1 MVEIDK
7 ARQEVVAEV
16 VRRWITSEVI
26 RNYLR
31 AMLNLP
37 VEQELPAEQ
46 KHLLQELDR
55 ADKEWLHGAPL
66 VLPAGPCKDRGS
78 RFDAQGQQ
86 R

>member
-7 ARQEVVAEV
+7 AKQEVVAEV

-55 ADKEWLHGAPL
+55 AGKE
-66 VLPAGPCKDRGS
+66 
-78 RFDAQGQQ
+78 
-86 R
+86 

>member
-46 KHLLQELDR
+46 RHLLQELDR
-55 ADKEWLHGAPL
+55 ADKE
-66 VLPAGPCKDRGS
+66 
-78 RFDAQGQQ
+78 
-86 R
+86 

>member
-55 ADKEWLHGAPL
+55 ADKE
-66 VLPAGPCKDRGS
+66 
-78 RFDAQGQQ
+78 
-86 R
+86 